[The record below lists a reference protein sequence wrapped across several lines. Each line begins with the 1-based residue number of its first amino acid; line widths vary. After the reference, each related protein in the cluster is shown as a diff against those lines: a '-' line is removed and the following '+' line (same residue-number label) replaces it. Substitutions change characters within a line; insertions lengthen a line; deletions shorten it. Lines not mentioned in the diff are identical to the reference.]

1 MRNAIGVSERA
12 PFTRGLIRSI
22 ALPLMTS
29 MVPHR
34 IISFAALQTQSRK
47 FSQPLAA
54 LQTEPL
60 LIPTSRS
67 NICFMRKQ
75 TPPIRRPTAPAR
87 QKLLDAA
94 LALIREKGYAST
106 TVDELCGRAG
116 VAKGSF
122 FHHFK
127 DKEALAVAAADY
139 WSEMTGALF
148 EGGAYHKH
156 KDPFDRVLGYI
167 DFRKSILRGE
177 VAEFTCLVGT
187 MVQEVYE
194 SNPAIRDAC
203 DASISGHAAKV
214 EADIAEAM
222 KLYRIRANWTAKSL
236 ALHTQAVLQGAF
248 VLAKAKGGAEIA
260 AASID
265 HLHRYIELLFEP
277 AKRRGK
283 EIS

>member
-1 MRNAIGVSERA
+1 M
-12 PFTRGLIRSI
+12 
-22 ALPLMTS
+22 
-29 MVPHR
+29 
-34 IISFAALQTQSRK
+34 AA
-47 FSQPLAA
+47 
-54 LQTEPL
+54 
-60 LIPTSRS
+60 
-67 NICFMRKQ
+67 
-75 TPPIRRPTAPAR
+75 AR

-106 TVDELCGRAG
+106 TVDELCARAD

-127 DKEALAVAAADY
+127 DKEALAVAAANY

-148 EGGAYHKH
+148 ESAPYHKH
-156 KDPFDRVLGYI
+156 KDPLDRVLGYI
-167 DFRKSILRGE
+167 DFRKSILKGE

-203 DASISGHAAKV
+203 DASISGHSAKV
-214 EADIAEAM
+214 EADIVEAI
-222 KLYRIRANWTAKSL
+222 KLYQIRAKWTAKSL

-248 VLAKAKGGAEIA
+248 ILAKAKGGAEIA
-260 AASID
+260 AASVD
-265 HLHRYIELLFEP
+265 HLHRYIELLFES

-283 EIS
+283 KIS